1 MARYTTP
8 KLGEE
13 LTIISATD
21 RRYGQR
27 WRVVGHRAPDF
38 TILRRVDLEDDPEP
52 EEMLTRIRERT
63 DD

>member
-8 KLGEE
+8 TLGEE
-13 LTIISATD
+13 LTVINPLD

-27 WRVVGHRAPDF
+27 WRVVGHQPPDF